1 MYDSSLKTGAFST
14 FIAKDLNLSYL
25 QVSRKE
31 SDNLIFSIIW
41 QLVNNLALMI
51 WNSIVNRS
59 IFERDLRIFVSLQT
73 VENVQQGST
82 DKRVNQKVL
91 TFQAWFLRWFRIPAF
106 GQHWNLS
113 ALPHCASLGAK
124 RLKICKLL
132 TWSTFRKH
140 EKSYNISPW
149 TGYYSRRIFSRIFC
163 ITKQFTKKFLGYWN
177 KIEFMVN
184 FCAWFHEGHCLLVYT
199 QGCWTITDF
208 LILSFQSF

>member
-73 VENVQQGST
+73 VENVQQRST

-106 GQHWNLS
+106 GQHWNLA
-113 ALPHCASLGAK
+113 ALPPCASSGV
-124 RLKICKLL
+124 
-132 TWSTFRKH
+132 
-140 EKSYNISPW
+140 KSPKYANCSRDQRFLNIFAPSFMRA
-149 TGYYSRRIFSRIFC
+149 TVYS
-163 ITKQFTKKFLGYWN
+163 FTLRVAGP
-177 KIEFMVN
+177 
-184 FCAWFHEGHCLLVYT
+184 
-199 QGCWTITDF
+199 
-208 LILSFQSF
+208 